1 MIVINFFEVRM
12 FCNREGIVHQCMQI
26 FRHINQVRLFVF
38 IPTILITLA
47 GCGSFLPSSGPSAT
61 RVNHASDSNCF
72 KDIQIIELTEGVVQ
86 KLILF
91 QKQNL
96 FSETFAERVVSTQ
109 EIGAGDVIEVS
120 IWEVPPALFG
130 GVIIDQSSGSGAA
143 QMTRLPEQMVNLD
156 GTINIPFAG
165 QVPVAGLSTQQVEA
179 NIKRSLRG
187 KANQPQVL
195 VRMVHNNTANVTVV
209 GEVAASL
216 RVPLTARRERLLDAL
231 AAAGG
236 VRQPVNKMTL
246 QLTRGS
252 RAEALPLETIIRDP
266 RQNIILRPDD
276 VITLLFQ
283 PLSFTALGA
292 VGKNEEISFE
302 AQGISL
308 AQALGRI
315 GGLQDSRADAQG
327 VFIFRF
333 ELPKLFGKNGNAI
346 AAGFD
351 GLIPVIYRVN
361 LKDPASF
368 FLAQHFAMQN
378 KDILYVSNAS
388 SSDLQHFLS
397 LVVSVVYPVVHV
409 IDALP

>member
-1 MIVINFFEVRM
+1 M
-12 FCNREGIVHQCMQI
+12 FKV
-26 FRHINQVRLFVF
+26 FVF

-61 RVNHASDSNCF
+61 GVNHSSDSNRI
-72 KDIQIIELTEGVVQ
+72 KDIQIIELTDGVVQ

-91 QKQNL
+91 QKQNF
-96 FSETFAERVVSTQ
+96 FSETFAERVISTQ

-130 GVIIDQSSGSGAA
+130 GVLNGQSSGSGAA
-143 QMTRLPEQMVNLD
+143 QMTRLPEQMVSLD

-165 QVPVAGLSTQQVEA
+165 QIPVAGCSPQQVEA
-179 NIKRSLRG
+179 NIKQSLRG

-195 VRMVHNNTANVTVV
+195 IRMVRNNTANVTVV
-209 GEVAASL
+209 GEVVTSL
-216 RVPLTARRERLLDAL
+216 RMPLTARRERLLDAL

-252 RAEALPLETIIRDP
+252 RVESLPLETIIRDP
-266 RQNIILRPDD
+266 RQNITLRPDD
-276 VITLLFQ
+276 VVTLLFQ

-292 VGKNEEISFE
+292 VVKNEEISFE

-333 ELPKLFGKNGNAI
+333 ESPKLFGKNDDTI
-346 AAGFD
+346 ATGFG

-368 FLAQHFAMQN
+368 FLAQHFTMQN
-378 KDILYVSNAS
+378 RDILYVSNAS
-388 SSDLQHFLS
+388 SSDLQRFLS
-397 LVVSVVYPVVHV
+397 LLVSVVYPVVHV

>member
-1 MIVINFFEVRM
+1 M
-12 FCNREGIVHQCMQI
+12 VHLCI
-26 FRHINQVRLFVF
+26 PKFGHINQVQSFVKLIVF
-38 IPTILITLA
+38 IPTILTTLA

-61 RVNHASDSNCF
+61 RVNHSSDSNRF
-72 KDIQIIELTEGVVQ
+72 KDIQIVELTDGVVQ

-96 FSETFAERVVSTQ
+96 FSETFAERAISTQ

-120 IWEVPPALFG
+120 IWEIPPSLFG
-130 GVIIDQSSGSGAA
+130 GVIIGQSSGSGAA
-143 QMTRLPEQMVNLD
+143 QMTRFPEQMVSLD

-165 QVPVAGLSTQQVEA
+165 QIPVAGFSTQQIEA

-195 VRMVHNNTANVTVV
+195 VRMVRNNAANVTVV
-209 GEVAASL
+209 GEVVASL
-216 RVPLTARRERLLDAL
+216 RMPLTARRERLLDAL
-231 AAAGG
+231 AATGG

-252 RAEALPLETIIRDP
+252 RVEALPLETIIRDP
-266 RQNIILRPDD
+266 RQNITLQPDD
-276 VITLLFQ
+276 VVTLLFQ

-327 VFIFRF
+327 IFIFRF
-333 ELPKLFGKNGNAI
+333 ESPKLFGKNGNAI
-346 AAGFD
+346 STGFG

-368 FLAQHFAMQN
+368 FLAQHFTMQN
-378 KDILYVSNAS
+378 RDILYVSNAS
-388 SSDLQHFLS
+388 SSDLQRFLS
-397 LVVSVVYPVVHV
+397 LLVSVVYPVVHV

>member
-1 MIVINFFEVRM
+1 M
-12 FCNREGIVHQCMQI
+12 VHLCI
-26 FRHINQVRLFVF
+26 PKFGHINQVQSFVKLIVF
-38 IPTILITLA
+38 IPTILTTLA

-61 RVNHASDSNCF
+61 RVNHSLDSNRF
-72 KDIQIIELTEGVVQ
+72 KDIQIVELTDVVVQ
-86 KLILF
+86 KLIRF

-96 FSETFAERVVSTQ
+96 FSETFAERAISTQ

-120 IWEVPPALFG
+120 IWEIPPSLFG
-130 GVIIDQSSGSGAA
+130 GVIIGQSSGSGAA
-143 QMTRLPEQMVNLD
+143 QMTRFPEQMVSLD

-165 QVPVAGLSTQQVEA
+165 QIPVAGFSTQQIEA

-195 VRMVHNNTANVTVV
+195 VRMVRNNAANVTVV
-209 GEVAASL
+209 GEVVASL
-216 RVPLTARRERLLDAL
+216 RMPLTARRERLLDAL
-231 AAAGG
+231 AATGG

-252 RAEALPLETIIRDP
+252 RVEALPLETIIRDP
-266 RQNIILRPDD
+266 RQNITLQPDD

-333 ELPKLFGKNGNAI
+333 ESPQLFGKNDNAI
-346 AAGFD
+346 ATGFG

-368 FLAQHFAMQN
+368 FLAQHFTMQN
-378 KDILYVSNAS
+378 RDILYVSNAS
-388 SSDLQHFLS
+388 SSDLQRFLS
-397 LVVSVVYPVVHV
+397 LLVSVVYPVVHV